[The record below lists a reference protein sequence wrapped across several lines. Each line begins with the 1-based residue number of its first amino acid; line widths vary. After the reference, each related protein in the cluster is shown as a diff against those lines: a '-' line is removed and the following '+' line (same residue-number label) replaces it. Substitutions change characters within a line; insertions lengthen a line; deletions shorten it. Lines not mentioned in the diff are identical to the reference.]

1 MYEQTVTNYIMIK
14 LKRGGGTE
22 KFYHLEGGAKQVSEP
37 QFLIFSIL
45 LPPLPLSYYDKG
57 RGGNESFGEIYIV
70 YCIIDNTLNIMALI
84 FIAQVSCL
92 IQVIP
97 YYHL

>member
-1 MYEQTVTNYIMIK
+1 MIN

-22 KFYHLEGGAKQVSEP
+22 KFYYLEGGAKQVSDP
-37 QFLIFSIL
+37 QFLIFRVCC
-45 LPPLPLSYYDKG
+45 PPFPYHIMM

-70 YCIIDNTLNIMALI
+70 YCIIVNTLNIMALI